1 MPVNAMINR
10 RKLGNTGLEVSPLS
24 LGAAPLGHVFGHID
38 EDQGV
43 RAVLEAFEQGVN
55 LVDTSPYYGVT
66 RSEQV
71 LGRALRQL
79 PRERYILSTKAGRYN
94 DREFDFSRQ
103 RILDSVDE
111 SLQRLG
117 TDYADILLLHDIEFG
132 DLNIVLD
139 EAIPALQQLKQ
150 EGKIRFYGVSCLPL
164 EGYRRVLEH
173 TDLDV
178 ILSYCHY
185 TLNDSTLTDLLPLL
199 EARGIGVINAA
210 PVAMGLL
217 SDKGPADWHPA
228 SPEIKQRCREAA
240 EFCRQQGSSLTQLA
254 IQYAVSNERLTTT
267 IVGTAST
274 AEITDNIRWAG
285 EPIDLDVLQQ
295 VLNILAPVQ
304 GQTWPSG
311 HWTREILEGSRE
323 LKWQGSP
330 F

>member
-1 MPVNAMINR
+1 MSVEAMMNR
-10 RKLGNTGLEVSPLS
+10 RKLGNTGLEVSPIS
-24 LGAAPLGHVFGHID
+24 LGAAPLGHVFGNID

-43 RAVLEAFEQGVN
+43 RAVLEALEQGIN

-79 PRERYILSTKAGRYN
+79 PRDRYILSTKAGRYN

-139 EAIPALQQLKQ
+139 EAIPALQQLKLA
-150 EGKIRFYGVSCLPL
+150 GKIRFYGVSCLPL
-164 EGYRRVLEH
+164 GGYERVLEH

-185 TLNDSTLTDLLPLL
+185 TLNDSTLTNLLPLL
-199 EARGIGVINAA
+199 EERGIGVINAA
-210 PVAMGLL
+210 PLAMGLL

-228 SPEIKQRCREAA
+228 SSEIKQRCREAA
-240 EFCRQQGSSLTQLA
+240 EFCRQQGTSLTRLA
-254 IQYAVSNERLTTT
+254 IQYAVSNERLATT

-274 AEITDNIRWAG
+274 AEMADNIRWAAQPLDQQLLQRVMDIL
-285 EPIDLDVLQQ
+285 EPI
-295 VLNILAPVQ
+295 Q

-311 HWTREILEGSRE
+311 HWSQDVMNGSST
-323 LKWQGSP
+323 LKWEGSP

>member
-1 MPVNAMINR
+1 MPVKAMMNR

-24 LGAAPLGHVFGHID
+24 LGAAPLGHVFGNID

-43 RAVLEAFEQGVN
+43 RAVLEAFDQGIN

-71 LGRALRQL
+71 LGRALRQM
-79 PRERYILSTKAGRYN
+79 PRDRYILSTKAGRYN

-132 DLNIVLD
+132 DLNTVLN

-199 EARGIGVINAA
+199 ETKGIGIINAA

-254 IQYAVSNERLTTT
+254 IQYAVSNEHLATT

-274 AEITDNIRWAG
+274 TEIADNIRWADK
-285 EPIDLDVLQQ
+285 PIDSELLQQ
-295 VLNILAPVQ
+295 VLRILGPVQ

-311 HWTREILEGSRE
+311 HWTQEVLDGSSP